1 MRLVMAGSLSLIKGT
16 DYEYS
21 YTIYDAGGDV
31 PEYKLRAIA
40 GFNGDKFVITLYWE
54 LTSEPVPE
62 PIRVVALPEDEIGAY
77 ALRADGTK
85 EYLIFQTYDICMAYL
100 GRDELCRGPERC
112 YHK

>member
-40 GFNGDKFVITLYWE
+40 GFNGDKFVITMYWE
-54 LTSEPVPE
+54 LKSEPV
-62 PIRVVALPEDEIGAY
+62 
-77 ALRADGTK
+77 
-85 EYLIFQTYDICMAYL
+85 
-100 GRDELCRGPERC
+100 PERC